1 MTEAGEEGEA
11 MQVHEDYW
19 NWPYQLPTLTLD
31 QQEDLALM
39 AQKRVYAYEYM
50 DSFEQCQEPQLSLR
64 DFYSSLAEEDTPEGL
79 FIWEE
84 FSRCF
89 PA

>member
-11 MQVHEDYW
+11 MHVHEDYW
-19 NWPYQLPTLTLD
+19 NWPYQLPALTLD

-39 AQKRVYAYEYM
+39 TRKGVYAYEYM
-50 DSFEQCQEPQLSLR
+50 DSFEQFQEPKLSPR
-64 DFYSSLAEEDTPEGL
+64 DFYSSLAEEDTSKGL
-79 FIWEE
+79 FIWKG
-84 FSRCF
+84 FSHCF